1 MRQNHRRIGRRDKLR
16 SRVALLC
23 AALVFALSACAGR
36 KSSTEEPPATAQ
48 ATPQAASNQESQ
60 PSFITNGV
68 QPESGPNTSSSS
80 TPAPPKASEV
90 QAALARTYKG
100 AVAFDE
106 RDARAVVGDFNGDGS
121 EDLAVVVR
129 VSKDRLADLN
139 DELSN
144 WMVADPLKVQPPDPR
159 SFDPHE
165 GVQKLAPAPTRPRV
179 EAGDSLVVIIHGFK
193 ESGWR
198 NPEAMQTYLLK
209 NVAGEELK
217 TERHADAQADT
228 QKRLRLLG
236 DVIRERLKDESGF
249 LYWTGASY
257 GWFH

>member
-1 MRQNHRRIGRRDKLR
+1 LR
-16 SRVALLC
+16 VRTTVSC
-23 AALVFALSACAGR
+23 AALALAFTLSACAGR
-36 KSSTEEPPATAQ
+36 QAATEAPPANAQ
-48 ATPQAASNQESQ
+48 ATPQAAQNQESQ
-60 PSFITNGV
+60 PSFIASGV
-68 QPESGPNTSSSS
+68 QPEASPNASPSPS
-80 TPAPPKASEV
+80 APPKASEV

-106 RDARAVVGDFNGDGS
+106 HGPLVVGDFNGDGS

-129 VSKDRLADLN
+129 ASKDKLADLN

-144 WMVADPLKVQPPDPR
+144 WIVADPLKVQPPDPHE
-159 SFDPHE
+159 FDPHQ
-165 GVQKLAPAPTRPRV
+165 GVQKLSPAPARPRV
-179 EAGDSLVVIIHGFK
+179 EAGDTLVIVIHGFK

-209 NVAGEELK
+209 NVAGTDLK
-217 TERHADAQADT
+217 NEPRAAAQADA

-236 DVIRERLKDESGF
+236 DVIRERLGDESGF

>member
-1 MRQNHRRIGRRDKLR
+1 MRPNQRRAERKKDLR
-16 SRVALLC
+16 ISITLLC
-23 AALVFALSACAGR
+23 AALALSACAGR
-36 KSSTEEPPATAQ
+36 QAATEAPPANAQ
-48 ATPQAASNQESQ
+48 ATPQAAQNQEAQ
-60 PSFITNGV
+60 PSFITTGV
-68 QPESGPNTSSSS
+68 QPETGPNASPPS
-80 TPAPPKASEV
+80 APPKASEV

-106 RDARAVVGDFNGDGS
+106 RGPLVIGDFNGDGS
-121 EDLAVVVR
+121 QDIAVVVR
-129 VSKDRLADLN
+129 ASKDKLAELN

-144 WMVADPLKVQPPDPR
+144 WIVADPLKVQPPDPR
-159 SFDPHE
+159 SFDPHQ
-165 GVQKLAPAPTRPRV
+165 GVQKLSPAPARPRV
-179 EAGDSLVVIIHGFK
+179 EAGDALVVVIHGFK

-209 NVAGEELK
+209 NVAG
-217 TERHADAQADT
+217 ADLRAEPRAAAQSDA

-236 DVIRERLKDESGF
+236 DVIRERLGDESGF